1 MNWLPCFGS
10 DRLFYLN
17 AWHVLT
23 ETGATTDLTQDIASE
38 MRWVATMMVD
48 LVDSTALTERL
59 GTEKAFNLIQTVLRS
74 AVTLIET
81 EGGHVVDF
89 AGDSLFAIFG
99 APVAIENAAIC
110 AARAALSIQQ
120 DSRNQAADL
129 TAQFGHAPEL
139 RVGLAGGKV
148 MVAMLDVAQDRK
160 LNALGTAVNLAARVQ
175 ALAGAGDILCAQA
188 ITDELE
194 GFAQLEPMGER
205 HLKGMAQP
213 QTLHR
218 LIGLRQD
225 PSTLTGR
232 MERGAKLHIGRDALV
247 ERLYRWVS
255 TPTEGVGQLVIHG
268 PPGIGKSRL
277 LRHVL
282 DRPVSGQHLALAYCT
297 PSDAGSSLEPV
308 LNLLRAAAR
317 TAGATAPA
325 AQDRWLRSL
334 LGPEARPG
342 PGLMALLAGS
352 ARGTGLLTDEGASDA
367 LENRQN
373 IGQALTRLARDPDWL
388 VVVEDAHWLDPISR
402 DILSDVV
409 ARPGARLLL
418 TSRSP
423 APLRDA
429 PGAGGRLD
437 VTPLSQADIAQLCA
451 QTRPDAAMAADLPR
465 IIFQKSEGN
474 PLFAE
479 ELLRHIAMTGHDQ
492 PLADMSAGN
501 IGAIQSLI
509 FSRFDRLG
517 QTEKAALK
525 LAALIG
531 RQVRKVHLGLPGDQ
545 EDVADRILAKALHE
559 GLLERQDDGGHWQFS
574 HVLIQEAIANSIPDS
589 EATTLHLAATT
600 ILQAEAADLGG
611 DLSQRL
617 ALHFEKAGLPARA
630 TPFHLAAAQGAWRI
644 YALDLC
650 LHHLERAT
658 AQIETAEVASQ
669 GQLVADILTSY
680 LRVLDVVGHWTKLC
694 SVADRHMDR
703 LRALAEPAPLIFAL
717 TIRAKGANQCV
728 DFVTARARIDE
739 ALKLAEAT
747 GDGNS
752 IAVVKSVKMD
762 IVNDHADWQIDD
774 VPRLFEETRA
784 YADHGNDPHLAQ
796 LRLYEMASH
805 YRQTGDIPQAL
816 SLSDELIH
824 LGTTRNDSRALAFG
838 WWVRASISAMIE
850 NYPRAEQE
858 ALESMRNSLPG
869 TMDYSTANM
878 FRIGSRI
885 MAGDRSITT
894 AFLKELSA
902 QRSASGDASV
912 AIIASF
918 FAAVVHLSRGE
929 VRAGLAQLA
938 RTDTMVDAGAER
950 GLVQHYLIK
959 KAEIF
964 MTVAG
969 LFPNPLPEA
978 RLPLAEIPTAIGLRL
993 TARKRA
999 KETYADLRARIA
1011 VTEGFHLAR
1020 IQLGEGRIA
1029 LAERRRSEADHL
1041 ITSAAAVFRDQ
1052 GVQHFLDIIETF
1064 PR

>member
-1 MNWLPCFGS
+1 MT
-10 DRLFYLN
+10 R
-17 AWHVLT
+17 
-23 ETGATTDLTQDIASE
+23 DIANE

-59 GTEKAFNLIQTVLRS
+59 GTEKAFNLIQTVLRH
-74 AVTLIET
+74 AVNLIES

-99 APVAIENAAIC
+99 APIAIENAAIC
-110 AARAALSIQQ
+110 AARAARAIQQ
-120 DSRNQAADL
+120 DNIDQAADRL
-129 TAQFGHAPEL
+129 ACFGHAPQL

-175 ALAGAGDILCAQA
+175 VLAGPGEILCAQA
-188 ITDELE
+188 IADELE
-194 GFAQLEPMGER
+194 GFAELDPIGER
-205 HLKGMAQP
+205 QLKGISQP

-218 LIGLRQD
+218 LIGLIEDR
-225 PSTLTGR
+225 STLTGR
-232 MERGAKLHIGRDALV
+232 MARGAKVYIGRDALV
-247 ERLYRWVS
+247 ERLHHWLS
-255 TPTEGVGQLVIHG
+255 TPPEAAGQLVIHG

-282 DRPVSGQHLALAYCT
+282 DRRPSGQNLAMAHCT
-297 PSDAGSSLEPV
+297 PSDARSSLEPV

-317 TAGATAPA
+317 TAGAMTST
-325 AQDRWLRSL
+325 AQDRWLRNL

-352 ARGTGLLTDEGASDA
+352 SRQSGILTEDGARDA
-367 LENRQN
+367 LETRQKV
-373 IGQALTRLARDPDWL
+373 GQALALLARNPDWL

-402 DILSDVV
+402 DILSDLV
-409 ARPGARLLL
+409 AIPGARLLL
-418 TSRSP
+418 TSRSR
-423 APLRDA
+423 APLRDD

-437 VTPLSQADIAQLCA
+437 VTPLSEADIALLCA
-451 QTRPDAAMAADLPR
+451 QTRPASGMPADLPR

-479 ELLRHIAMTGHDQ
+479 ELLRHIVMTGYVQ

-531 RQVRKVHLGLPGDQ
+531 RQVRKANLGLPADQ
-545 EDVADRILAKALHE
+545 EGQAARILSEAVQQ
-559 GLLERQDDGGHWQFS
+559 GLLERQDDSGHWQFS
-574 HVLIQEAIANSIPDS
+574 HVLIQEAIANSIPES
-589 EATTLHLAATT
+589 EAAALHLAATG

-611 DLSQRL
+611 DISQRL

-650 LHHLERAT
+650 LYHLERST
-658 AQIETAEVASQ
+658 SQIETPEIAANPS
-669 GQLVADILTSY
+669 LVADILTSY
-680 LRVLDVVGHWTKLC
+680 IRVLDVAGHWVQLC
-694 SVADRHMDR
+694 SIVDRHLDR
-703 LRALAEPAPLIFAL
+703 LRNLSDPAPLIFAL
-717 TIRAKGANQCV
+717 TMRAKGANQCV
-728 DFVTARARIDE
+728 DFVTARARIGE
-739 ALKLAEAT
+739 ALALAEAS

-752 IAVVKSVKMD
+752 VAVVKSVKMD
-762 IVNDHADWQIDD
+762 IVNDHADWCIDD

-784 YADHGNDPHLAQ
+784 YAEHGNDPHLAQ

-805 YRQTGDIPQAL
+805 YRQTGDIPRAL
-816 SLSDELIH
+816 ALSDELIH
-824 LGTTRNDSRALAFG
+824 LGTTRADSRALAFG

-850 NYPRAEQE
+850 NYPNAEQE
-858 ALESMRNSLPG
+858 ALESMRNALPG
-869 TMDYSTANM
+869 MMDYSTANM
-878 FRIGSRI
+878 FRISARI
-885 MAGDRSITT
+885 MAGDQSITT
-894 AFLKELSA
+894 AFLKDLSA
-902 QRSASGDASV
+902 QRAALGDASV

-918 FAAVVHLSRGE
+918 FAAVLHLTRGE
-929 VRAGLAQLA
+929 VRAGLVQLA
-938 RTDTMVDAGAER
+938 QTDAMVNAGAER

-964 MTVAG
+964 MTIAG
-969 LFPNPLPEA
+969 LFPNPLPNA
-978 RLPLAEIPTAIGLRL
+978 RLPLAEIPAAIGLRL

-999 KETYADLRARIA
+999 KETYADLRARIS
-1011 VTEGFHLAR
+1011 VTEGFHMAR
-1020 IQLGEGRIA
+1020 IQMGEGRIA
-1029 LAERRRSEADHL
+1029 LAERRRTEADQL
-1041 ITSAAAVFRDQ
+1041 ITCASAVFRAQ
-1052 GVQHFLDIIETF
+1052 GVQHFLKIIDTF

>member
-1 MNWLPCFGS
+1 M
-10 DRLFYLN
+10 
-17 AWHVLT
+17 
-23 ETGATTDLTQDIASE
+23 TQDIASE
-38 MRWVATMMVD
+38 MRWVATLMVD

-59 GTEKAFNLIQTVLRS
+59 GTEKAFNLIQTVLRR
-74 AVTLIET
+74 AVTLIEA

-110 AARAALSIQQ
+110 AARAALAIQE
-120 DSRNQAADL
+120 DNRNQAAERIARFSD
-129 TAQFGHAPEL
+129 APHL
-139 RVGLAGGKV
+139 RIGLAGGKV

-188 ITDELE
+188 MADELE
-194 GFAQLEPMGER
+194 GFAQLEPIGER
-205 HLKGMAQP
+205 HLKGIAQP

-218 LIGLRQD
+218 LLGLLQD

-232 MERGAKLHIGRDALV
+232 MARGAKLHIGRDALV
-247 ERLYRWVS
+247 DRLHHWLS
-255 TPTEGVGQLVIHG
+255 APPEAAGQLVIHG

-282 DRPVSGQHLALAYCT
+282 DHRQSGQHLALAYCT
-297 PSDAGSSLEPV
+297 PSDEGSSLEPV

-317 TAGATAPA
+317 STGAATPA
-325 AQDRWLRSL
+325 AQDRWLRGL
-334 LGPEARPG
+334 LGPDFPPG
-342 PGLMALLAGS
+342 PGLMALLTGS
-352 ARGTGLLTDEGASDA
+352 ARQSGLLTDEGARDA
-367 LENRQN
+367 LETRQN
-373 IGQALTRLARDPDWL
+373 IGQALALLARDPEWL
-388 VVVEDAHWLDPISR
+388 LVVEDAHWLDPISR
-402 DILSDVV
+402 AILSDLM
-409 ARPGARLLL
+409 AAPGARLLL
-418 TSRSP
+418 TSRSR
-423 APLRDA
+423 APLRDD

-437 VTPLSQADIAQLCA
+437 VTPLSQADIALLCA
-451 QTRPDAAMAADLPR
+451 HARPGDAMTADLPR

-479 ELLRHIAMTGHDQ
+479 ELLRHIAMTGYVQ

-501 IGAIQSLI
+501 IGAIQTLI

-531 RQVRKVHLGLPGDQ
+531 RQVRKSHLGLGPDQ
-545 EDVADRILAKALHE
+545 ATQADRILSDAVQQ
-559 GLLERQDDGGHWQFS
+559 GLLERQDDSGHWQFS

-589 EATTLHLAATT
+589 EATALHLAATK

-630 TPFHLAAAQGAWRI
+630 TPFHLAAAQGAWRV

-658 AQIETAEVASQ
+658 AQIEAPEVAADDR
-669 GQLVADILTSY
+669 LVADILTSY
-680 LRVLDVVGHWTKLC
+680 LRVLDVVGHWVTLC
-694 SVADRHMDR
+694 AVADRHMDR
-703 LRALAEPAPLIFAL
+703 LRALADPAPLIFAL

-739 ALKLAEAT
+739 ALALAEAS
-747 GDGNS
+747 GDGNG

-762 IVNDHADWQIDD
+762 IVNDHADWHIDD

-805 YRQTGDIPQAL
+805 YRQTGDIPAAL
-816 SLSDELIH
+816 AMADELIQ
-824 LGTTRNDSRALAFG
+824 LGTTRNDSRARAFG
-838 WWVRASISAMIE
+838 WWVRASVSAMIE

-858 ALESMRNSLPG
+858 ALKSMRNALPG

-878 FRIGSRI
+878 FRISARI
-885 MAGDRSITT
+885 MAGDPSITT
-894 AFLKELSA
+894 AFLKDLSA
-902 QRSASGDASV
+902 QRAALGDSSV
-912 AIIASF
+912 AIIAAF
-918 FAAVVHLSRGE
+918 FAAVLHLTRGE

-938 RTDTMVDAGAER
+938 HTDRMVDAGAER
-950 GLVQHYLIK
+950 GLLQHYLIK

-978 RLPLAEIPTAIGLRL
+978 RLPVAEIPTAIGLRL

-999 KETYADLRARIA
+999 KATYADLRARLS
-1011 VTEGFHLAR
+1011 VTEGFHMAR

-1029 LAERRRSEADHL
+1029 LAERRRKEADEL
-1041 ITSAAAVFRDQ
+1041 LTRAETVFRAQ
-1052 GVQHFLDIIETF
+1052 GTQHFLDILDTF

>member
-1 MNWLPCFGS
+1 M
-10 DRLFYLN
+10 
-17 AWHVLT
+17 
-23 ETGATTDLTQDIASE
+23 TQDIASE

-59 GTEKAFNLIQTVLRS
+59 GTERAFNFIQSVLRR
-74 AVTLIET
+74 AVTLIEAD
-81 EGGHVVDF
+81 GGHVVDF

-110 AARAALSIQQ
+110 AARAALAIQQ
-120 DSRNQAADL
+120 DSHQQAADRIDR
-129 TAQFGHAPEL
+129 FGHAPQL
-139 RVGLAGGKV
+139 RIGLAGGKV

-188 ITDELE
+188 MADELE
-194 GFAQLEPMGER
+194 GFAQLDPVGER
-205 HLKGMAQP
+205 QLKGIAQP
-213 QTLHR
+213 QTLYR
-218 LIGLRQD
+218 LMGLTQD

-232 MERGAKLHIGRDALV
+232 MARGARLYIGRDALV
-247 ERLYRWVS
+247 DRLHRWLS
-255 TPTEGVGQLVIHG
+255 TPPEAAGQLVIHG

-282 DRPVSGQHLALAYCT
+282 DRRPPGQHLALAYCT
-297 PSDAGSSLEPV
+297 PSDADSSLEPV

-317 TAGATAPA
+317 AAGATTPG

-342 PGLMALLAGS
+342 PGLMALMAGS
-352 ARGTGLLTDEGASDA
+352 ARQSGLLMDEGARDA
-367 LENRQN
+367 LETRQN
-373 IGQALTRLARDPDWL
+373 IGQALALLARDTDWL

-402 DILSDVV
+402 DILSDLM
-409 ARPGARLLL
+409 ATPGARLLL
-418 TSRSP
+418 TSRTR
-423 APLRDA
+423 APLRDD

-437 VTPLSQADIAQLCA
+437 VPPLSQADIALLCA
-451 QTRPDAAMAADLPR
+451 QSRPADTVDADLPR

-479 ELLRHIAMTGHDQ
+479 ELLRHVAMTGYIQ

-517 QTEKAALK
+517 QAEKAALK

-531 RQVRKVHLGLPGDQ
+531 RQVRRSHLGLPADQ
-545 EDVADRILAKALHE
+545 AAEADRILAAAVQQ
-559 GLLERQDDGGHWQFS
+559 GLLERQDDSGHWQFS
-574 HVLIQEAIANSIPDS
+574 HVLIQEAIANSIP
-589 EATTLHLAATT
+589 EAEAAPLHLAATS
-600 ILQAEAADLGG
+600 ILQAEAADLGS

-658 AQIETAEVASQ
+658 AQIETDEVAADDR
-669 GQLVADILTSY
+669 LVAEILTSY
-680 LRVLDVVGHWTKLC
+680 LRVLDVVGRWIKLC
-694 SVADRHMDR
+694 TVADRHMHR
-703 LRALAEPAPLIFAL
+703 LQALSDPAPLIFAL
-717 TIRAKGANQCV
+717 TIRAKGANNSV
-728 DFVTARARIDE
+728 DFATARIKIDE
-739 ALKLAEAT
+739 ALALAEAT

-762 IVNDHADWQIDD
+762 IVNDHADWNIED

-784 YADHGNDPHLAQ
+784 YAEQGNDPHLAQ
-796 LRLYEMASH
+796 LRLYEMAAH
-805 YRQTGDIPQAL
+805 YRQTGDVTRAL
-816 SLSDELIH
+816 GMADALIE
-824 LGTTRNDSRALAFG
+824 LGTTRNDSRARAFG

-858 ALESMRNSLPG
+858 ALESMRNALPG
-869 TMDYSTANM
+869 TMDYYTADL
-878 FRIGSRI
+878 FRIGARI
-885 MAGDRSITT
+885 MAGDPAVTT
-894 AFLKELSA
+894 DSLKTFSA
-902 QRSASGDASV
+902 ECSAAGDASV

-938 RTDTMVDAGAER
+938 RTDALVDAGAER
-950 GLVQHYLIK
+950 GLLQQYLIK

-969 LFPNPLPEA
+969 LFPNPLPEP
-978 RLPLAEIPTAIGLRL
+978 RLRLAEIPTAIGLRL
-993 TARKRA
+993 TARRRA
-999 KETYADLRARIA
+999 KETYADLRARLS
-1011 VTEGFHLAR
+1011 VTDGFHMAR
-1020 IQLGEGRIA
+1020 IQMGEGRIA
-1029 LAERRRSEADHL
+1029 LAERRRGEAEEL
-1041 ITSAAAVFRDQ
+1041 LTRAKAVFRDQ

-1064 PR
+1064 PS

>member
-1 MNWLPCFGS
+1 M
-10 DRLFYLN
+10 
-17 AWHVLT
+17 
-23 ETGATTDLTQDIASE
+23 TQDIASE

-59 GTEKAFNLIQTVLRS
+59 GTEKSFNLIQSVLRR
-74 AVTLIET
+74 AVTLIEA

-110 AARAALSIQQ
+110 CARAALAIQQ
-120 DSRNQAADL
+120 DSRQQAADRIDR
-129 TAQFGHAPEL
+129 FGHAPQL
-139 RVGLAGGKV
+139 RIGLAGGKV

-175 ALAGAGDILCAQA
+175 SLAGAGDILCAQA
-188 ITDELE
+188 IADELE
-194 GFAQLEPMGER
+194 GFAQLDPIGER

-218 LIGLRQD
+218 LIGLAQD

-232 MERGAKLHIGRDALV
+232 MARGARLHIGRDALV
-247 ERLYRWVS
+247 ERLHHWLT
-255 TPTEGVGQLVIHG
+255 TPPEAAGQLVIHG

-282 DRPVSGQHLALAYCT
+282 DRRLSGQHLALAYCT

-308 LNLLRAAAR
+308 LNLLRSAAR
-317 TAGATAPA
+317 AAGATTATA
-325 AQDRWLRSL
+325 LDRWLRSL

-342 PGLMALLAGS
+342 PGLMALVAGS
-352 ARGTGLLTDEGASDA
+352 ARQSGLLTDEGARDA
-367 LENRQN
+367 LETRQN
-373 IGQALTRLARDPDWL
+373 IGQALALLARDPDWL
-388 VVVEDAHWLDPISR
+388 IVVEDAHWLDPISR
-402 DILSDVV
+402 DILSELI
-409 ARPGARLLL
+409 ATPGARLLL
-418 TSRSP
+418 TSRTR
-423 APLRDA
+423 APLRDD

-437 VTPLSQADIAQLCA
+437 VPPLSQGDIALLCA
-451 QTRPDAAMAADLPR
+451 QSRPTGTLDADLPR

-479 ELLRHIAMTGHDQ
+479 EILRHIAMTGYVQ
-492 PLADMSAGN
+492 PLVDMSAGN

-517 QTEKAALK
+517 HAEKAALK

-531 RQVRKVHLGLPGDQ
+531 RQVRRSHLGLPADQ
-545 EDVADRILAKALHE
+545 TAEADRILSEAVQQ
-559 GLLERQDDGGHWQFS
+559 GLLERQDDTGHWQFS
-574 HVLIQEAIANSIPDS
+574 HVLIQEAIANSIP
-589 EATTLHLAATT
+589 EAEAAPLHLSATS
-600 ILQAEAADLGG
+600 ILQAEAAELGS

-630 TPFHLAAAQGAWRI
+630 TPYHLAAAQGAWRI

-658 AQIETAEVASQ
+658 AQIETAEVAADDR
-669 GQLVADILTSY
+669 LVADILTSY
-680 LRVLDVVGHWTKLC
+680 LRVLDVVGYWVKLC
-694 SVADRHMDR
+694 ALADRHMDS
-703 LRALAEPAPLIFAL
+703 LRKLADPAPLIFAL

-739 ALKLAEAT
+739 ALTLAEAT

-762 IVNDHADWQIDD
+762 IVNDHADWRIDD

-784 YADHGNDPHLAQ
+784 YAEHGNDPHLAQ

-816 SLSDELIH
+816 ALSDELIH

-850 NYPRAEQE
+850 SYPRAEQE
-858 ALESMRNSLPG
+858 ALESMRNALPG

-878 FRIGSRI
+878 FRISARI

-894 AFLKELSA
+894 DFLKELSA
-902 QRSASGDASV
+902 QRAAHGDTSV
-912 AIIASF
+912 AIIAAF
-918 FAAVVHLSRGE
+918 FAAVVHLARGE
-929 VRAGLAQLA
+929 IRAGLAQLA
-938 RTDTMVDAGAER
+938 QTDRLVDAGAER
-950 GLVQHYLIK
+950 GLLQHYLIK

-969 LFPNPLPEA
+969 LFPNPLPET

-993 TARKRA
+993 TARRRA
-999 KETYADLRARIA
+999 KATYADLRARVA
-1011 VTEGFHLAR
+1011 VTDGFHMAR
-1020 IQLGEGRIA
+1020 IQMGEGRIA
-1029 LAERRRSEADHL
+1029 LAERRRSEADEL
-1041 ITSAAAVFRDQ
+1041 LARATAVFRDQ
-1052 GVQHFLDIIETF
+1052 GVQHFLDIIDTF

>member
-1 MNWLPCFGS
+1 M
-10 DRLFYLN
+10 
-17 AWHVLT
+17 
-23 ETGATTDLTQDIASE
+23 TQDIASE

-48 LVDSTALTERL
+48 LVDSTSLTESL
-59 GTEKAFNLIQTVLRS
+59 GTEKAFNLIQTVLRR

-110 AARAALSIQQ
+110 AARAALAVQQ
-120 DSRNQAADL
+120 DSLDQAVDL
-129 TAQFGHAPEL
+129 MARFDHAPQL
-139 RVGLAGGKV
+139 RIGLAGGKV

-175 ALAGAGDILCAQA
+175 ALAGAGDILCAQPIA
-188 ITDELE
+188 NELE
-194 GFAQLEPMGER
+194 GFAQLEPIGER
-205 HLKGMAQP
+205 HLKGILQP

-218 LIGLRQD
+218 LLGLTQD

-232 MERGAKLHIGRDALV
+232 MARGAKLYVGRDALV
-247 ERLYRWVS
+247 ERLHHWLS
-255 TPTEGVGQLVIHG
+255 LPPDATGQLVIHG

-282 DRPVSGQHLALAYCT
+282 DRRLSGRNLALAHCT

-317 TAGATAPA
+317 TAGALTPG

-352 ARGTGLLTDEGASDA
+352 ARQPGLLTDEGARDA
-367 LENRQN
+367 LETRHN
-373 IGQALTRLARDPDWL
+373 IGQALSLIARDHDWL
-388 VVVEDAHWLDPISR
+388 LVVEDAHWLDPISR
-402 DILSDVV
+402 DILSDLV
-409 ARPGARLLL
+409 AIPGARLLL
-418 TSRSP
+418 TSRSR
-423 APLRDA
+423 APLRDD
-429 PGAGGRLD
+429 PGANGRLD
-437 VTPLSQADIAQLCA
+437 VTPLSEADIALLCA
-451 QTRPDAAMAADLPR
+451 QSRPTETMTADLPR

-479 ELLRHIAMTGHDQ
+479 ELLRHIAMTGYVQ

-531 RQVRKVHLGLPGDQ
+531 RQVRKAHLGLPANQ
-545 EDVADRILAKALHE
+545 ETQADRILSQAVE
-559 GLLERQDDGGHWQFS
+559 QGLLERQDDSGHWQFS

-589 EATTLHLAATT
+589 EATALHLAATT
-600 ILQAEAADLGG
+600 ILQTEAADLGG
-611 DLSQRL
+611 DLAQRL

-630 TPFHLAAAQGAWRI
+630 APFHLAAAQGAWRI

-650 LHHLERAT
+650 LHHLELAT
-658 AQIETAEVASQ
+658 AQIETPEVTADDS
-669 GQLVADILTSY
+669 LVADILTSY
-680 LRVLDVVGHWTKLC
+680 LRVLDVVGHWVKLC
-694 SVADRHMDR
+694 AIADRHMHR
-703 LRALAEPAPLIFAL
+703 LRAPSDPAPLIFAL

-728 DFVTARARIDE
+728 DFITARARIDE
-739 ALKLAEAT
+739 ALALAEAT

-762 IVNDHADWQIDD
+762 IVNDHADWCIDD

-805 YRQTGDIPQAL
+805 FRQTGDIPQAL
-816 SLSDELIH
+816 ALSDELIH
-824 LGTTRNDSRALAFG
+824 LGTIRNDSRALAFG

-858 ALESMRNSLPG
+858 ALESMRNALPG
-869 TMDYSTANM
+869 TMDFSTANM
-878 FRIGSRI
+878 FRISARI

-894 AFLKELSA
+894 AFLKDLSD
-902 QRSASGDASV
+902 QRSDLGDTSV

-918 FAAVVHLSRGE
+918 FAAVLHLTRGE

-938 RTDTMVDAGAER
+938 LTDTMVNHGTER
-950 GLVQHYLIK
+950 GLLQHYLIK

-969 LFPNPLPEA
+969 LFPNPLPAA
-978 RLPLAEIPTAIGLRL
+978 RLPLAEVPTAIGLRL

-999 KETYADLRARIA
+999 KATYADLRARIS
-1011 VTEGFHLAR
+1011 VTEGFHMAR

-1029 LAERRRSEADHL
+1029 LAERRRSEADQL
-1041 ITSAAAVFRDQ
+1041 LGCAEAVFRAQ
-1052 GVQHFLDIIETF
+1052 GVQHFLDIMETF